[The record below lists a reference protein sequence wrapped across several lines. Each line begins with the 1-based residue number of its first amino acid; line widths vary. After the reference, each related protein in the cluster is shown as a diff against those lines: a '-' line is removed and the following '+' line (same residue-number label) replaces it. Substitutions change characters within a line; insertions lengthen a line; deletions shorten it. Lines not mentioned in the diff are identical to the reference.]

1 MVDRVIATEVALDL
15 IDVLKAKHGAELM
28 FYQSAGCC
36 DGSAPMCY
44 KIGELSVGRYD
55 LMLGTIGGCEF
66 FISQSQYAYWQ
77 NTQLIIDAVPGMNDN
92 FSLEGTEN
100 MAFLTRSRLFTD
112 DEWAQLQRKPL
123 T

>member
-66 FISQSQYAYWQ
+66 FISQSQYTYWQ

-92 FSLEGTEN
+92 FSLEGIEN